1 MANERYQDTKTHI
14 DHSAGERFGPWVP
27 PVINMDEYELTRMT
41 EPFQKRLDI
50 LANEHYGDP
59 TLWWV
64 ICQVNNIRNP
74 FDIPVGTELKLP
86 TAAAVSAA
94 LTATEEGSFGN

>member
-1 MANERYQDTKTHI
+1 MEEYQI
-14 DHSAGERFGPWVP
+14 
-27 PVINMDEYELTRMT
+27 TRMT

-50 LANEHYGDP
+50 LANELYGDSS
-59 TLWWV
+59 LWWV

-86 TAAAVSAA
+86 SPAAVSAA
-94 LTATEEGSFGN
+94 LTATEEGTFGN